1 LVPQYGIGF
10 DFGTTNSSIAI
21 ANPEHKGE
29 TRLANFP
36 FAGTLTESF
45 RSVLYLEQLK
55 EAGRTTLKSWS
66 GPDAI
71 EHYLAADQ
79 KGRLVQSLKSFL
91 SSRTLAATE
100 VFGRRVALEELI
112 SVILRDVRNAAEA
125 QFGVPV
131 RSAVVGRP
139 VRFVG
144 ADTEADSEYAV
155 SRLTDALLKA
165 GFEQV
170 TFTLEPVGAAFYY
183 ESTLDHDEL
192 ILIGDFGGG
201 TSDFSVLRV
210 GPRTSES
217 MRDRKSSILS
227 NDGVGLAGD
236 AFDARIVRNVVSP
249 VLGSGT
255 MMRSGMDKTLP
266 VPNWV
271 YLKLE
276 RWHHLSFLK
285 SKETLDM
292 LESVRRQ
299 AFEPGGIEG
308 LLHLVRSDLGY
319 HLHQSVQKAKA
330 DLSQH
335 EMTILNY
342 DDGMV
347 EIHEPVRRD
356 DFERWIAPELAE
368 IERAVD
374 RVVASAGVDRREIDK
389 VFLTGGTSFVPAVRR
404 IFEDRFGRDRIRA
417 GNEFTSV
424 ARGLAL
430 HSLELLGPD
439 GQRPARA

>member
-1 LVPQYGIGF
+1 LRPQYGIGF

-21 ANPEHKGE
+21 AESGG
-29 TRLANFP
+29 TRLASFP
-36 FAGTLTESF
+36 FAGALTESF

-55 EAGRTTLKSWS
+55 ESGRTTLKSWT
-66 GPDAI
+66 GPEAI
-71 EHYLAADQ
+71 EHYLAADT

-91 SSRTLAATE
+91 SSRNLTATE
-100 VFGRRVALEELI
+100 VFGRRVVLEELI
-112 SVILRDVRNAAEA
+112 SVMLRDIRNAAEG

-131 RSAVVGRP
+131 RHAVVGRP

-144 ADTEADSEYAV
+144 AATDADSDYAI
-155 SRLTDALLKA
+155 SRLTVALQKA
-165 GFEQV
+165 GFEEV
-170 TFTLEPVGAAFYY
+170 TFELEPAGAAFFY
-183 ESTLDHDEL
+183 ESSLDHDEL

-210 GPRTSES
+210 GPG
-217 MRDRKSSILS
+217 MRDRKGTVLS

-236 AFDARIVRNVVSP
+236 AFDARLIRNVVSP
-249 VLGSGT
+249 VLGAGT
-255 MMRSGMDKTLP
+255 MMRSGMDKILP

-292 LESVRRQ
+292 LETVKRQ

-319 HLHQSVQKAKA
+319 GLHQSVQRAKN
-330 DLSQH
+330 DLSRH
-335 EMTILNY
+335 EMTILSY
-342 DDGMV
+342 SDGLV

-356 DFERWIAPELAE
+356 DFERWIAPELGE
-368 IERAVD
+368 IELAVD
-374 RVVASAGVDRREIDK
+374 RALTSAGVDRLDIER

-404 IFEDRFGRDRIRA
+404 IFESRFGAERLRA

-430 HSLELLGPD
+430 SSLALLAQSPETT
-439 GQRPARA
+439 

>member
-1 LVPQYGIGF
+1 MGTHHGIGF

-21 ANPEHKGE
+21 ANPEVPGE
-29 TRLANFP
+29 TRLATFP
-36 FAGTLTESF
+36 FAGALTESF
-45 RSVLYLEQLK
+45 RSVLYLEQHK
-55 EAGRTTLKSWS
+55 QAGRTTVKSWT
-66 GPDAI
+66 GPQAI
-71 EHYLAADQ
+71 EHYLDADP

-91 SSRTLAATE
+91 SSRTLLATE
-100 VFGRRVALEELI
+100 VFGKSVALEELI
-112 SVILRDVRNAAEA
+112 SKMLRDIRTAAED
-125 QFGVPV
+125 QFGFPI

-144 ADTEADSEYAV
+144 ADSEADSEFAV
-155 SRLTDALLKA
+155 TRLQTALLKA
-165 GFEQV
+165 GFEEV
-170 TFTLEPVGAAFYY
+170 SFELEPAGAAYFY
-183 ESTLDHDEL
+183 ESTLDHEEL
-192 ILIGDFGGG
+192 IFIGDFGGG

-210 GPRTSES
+210 GPG
-217 MRDRKSSILS
+217 MRDRKRAILS

-236 AFDARIVRNVVSP
+236 AFDARLVRNVVSP
-249 VLGSGT
+249 VLGAGT
-255 MMRSGMDKTLP
+255 SMRSGVDKVLP

-271 YLKLE
+271 YMKLE

-292 LESVRRQ
+292 LETVKRQ

-308 LLHLVRSDLGY
+308 LLHLVRGDLGY
-319 HLHQSVQKAKA
+319 YLHQSVQKAKA
-330 DLSQH
+330 DLSHH
-335 EMTILNY
+335 EMTILKY
-342 DDGMV
+342 SDGIV
-347 EIHEPVRRD
+347 EINEPVKRE

-374 RVVASAGVDRREIDK
+374 RALRTAGCDRGDIER

-404 IFEDRFGRDRIRA
+404 IFEARFGEKKIRA

-430 HSLELLGPD
+430 SGLGKS
-439 GQRPARA
+439 

>member
-1 LVPQYGIGF
+1 MSPYGIGF

-21 ANPEHKGE
+21 ANPDRKGE
-29 TRLANFP
+29 TRLASFP
-36 FAGTLTESF
+36 FAGAVTESF

-55 EAGRTTLKSWS
+55 EAGRTVLKSWT
-66 GPDAI
+66 GPEAI
-71 EHYLAADQ
+71 EHYLESDQ

-100 VFGRRVALEELI
+100 VFGRRVPLEELI
-112 SVILRDVRNAAEA
+112 SVMLRDLRHAAEV
-125 QFGVPV
+125 QFEVPV
-131 RSAVVGRP
+131 RRAVIGRP

-144 ADTEADSEYAV
+144 AENEADNEYAV
-155 SRLTDALLKA
+155 SRLTSALSKA
-165 GFEQV
+165 GFEEV
-170 TFTLEPVGAAFYY
+170 VFELEPAGAACYY
-183 ESTLDHDEL
+183 ESTLDHEEL

-201 TSDFSVLRV
+201 TSDFSVLRA
-210 GPRTSES
+210 GPREGATR
-217 MRDRKSSILS
+217 RDRKESILA

-249 VLGSGT
+249 VLGAGT

-292 LESVRRQ
+292 LETVKRQ
-299 AFEPGGIEG
+299 AFEPSGIEG
-308 LLHLVRSDLGY
+308 LLHLIRGDLGY
-319 HLHQSVQKAKA
+319 HLHRSVQKAKA

-342 DDGMV
+342 DDGLV
-347 EIHEPVRRD
+347 EIHEPVRRG
-356 DFERWIAPELAE
+356 DFERWIEPELSE
-368 IERAVD
+368 VERAVD
-374 RVVASAGVDRREIDK
+374 RVLAAACVDRREIDM

-404 IFEDRFGRDRIRA
+404 IFESRFGRERIRA

-430 HSLELLGPD
+430 YGLELAD
-439 GQRPARA
+439 I

>member
-1 LVPQYGIGF
+1 MRPHYGIGF

-21 ANPEHKGE
+21 ADARGG
-29 TRLANFP
+29 TRLAAFP
-36 FAGTLTESF
+36 FAGALTESF

-55 EAGRTTLKSWS
+55 AAGRTTLKSWT
-66 GPDAI
+66 GPGAI
-71 EHYLAADQ
+71 EQYLAADT

-91 SSRTLAATE
+91 SSRNLVATE
-100 VFGRRVALEELI
+100 VFGRRVELEELI
-112 SVILRDVRNAAEA
+112 SLMLRDIRNAAEE

-144 ADTEADSEYAV
+144 ADTEADSEYAAE
-155 SRLTDALLKA
+155 RLGRALMKA
-165 GFEQV
+165 GFEEV
-170 TFTLEPVGAAFYY
+170 TFELEPAGAAYFY

-210 GPRTSES
+210 GPG
-217 MRDRKSSILS
+217 MRDRKGTVLS

-236 AFDARIVRNVVSP
+236 AFDARLVRNVVSP
-249 VLGSGT
+249 VLGAGT
-255 MMRSGMDKTLP
+255 MMRSGMDKVLP

-271 YLKLE
+271 YRKLE

-292 LESVRRQ
+292 LETVKRQ

-308 LLHLVRSDLGY
+308 LLHLVRGDLGY
-319 HLHQSVQKAKA
+319 YLHQSVQKAKA
-330 DLSQH
+330 DLSHH

-342 DDGMV
+342 SDGIV
-347 EIHEPVRRD
+347 EIHEPVRRE
-356 DFERWIAPELAE
+356 DFERWIAPELSE
-368 IERAVD
+368 IEKAVD
-374 RVVASAGVDRREIDK
+374 RSLDSAGVDRRDIER

-404 IFEDRFGRDRIRA
+404 IFETRFGAERIRS

-430 HSLELLGPD
+430 SGLA
-439 GQRPARA
+439 QSPATT

>member
-1 LVPQYGIGF
+1 MRPPYGIGF

-21 ANPEHKGE
+21 ASPERIGE
-29 TRLANFP
+29 TRLATFQ
-36 FAGTLTESF
+36 FANVLTESF

-55 EAGRTTLKSWS
+55 EAGRTTLKSWT
-66 GPDAI
+66 GPEAI
-71 EHYLAADQ
+71 EHYLAADT

-91 SSRTLAATE
+91 SSRSLVATD
-100 VFGRRVALEELI
+100 VFGRRVVLEELI
-112 SVILRDVRNAAEA
+112 SVMLRDIRQAAEA

-131 RSAVVGRP
+131 RQAIVGRP

-144 ADTEADSEYAV
+144 AESDADSEYAV
-155 SRLTDALLKA
+155 SRLTQALQKA
-165 GFEQV
+165 GFEEV
-170 TFTLEPVGAAFYY
+170 TFELEPAGAAFFYQ
-183 ESTLDHDEL
+183 STLDHDEL

-201 TSDFSVLRV
+201 TSDFSVLRA
-210 GPRTSES
+210 GPSARAGGGSV
-217 MRDRKSSILS
+217 LS

-236 AFDARIVRNVVSP
+236 AFDARLIRNVVSP
-249 VLGSGT
+249 VLGAGT
-255 MMRSGMDKTLP
+255 MMRSGMDKVLP

-292 LESVRRQ
+292 LETVRRQ
-299 AFEPGGIEG
+299 AFEPDGIEG

-319 HLHQSVQKAKA
+319 YLHQSVQKAKA
-330 DLSQH
+330 DLSHH

-342 DDGMV
+342 SDGLV
-347 EIHEPVRRD
+347 EIREPVRRA

-374 RVVASAGVDRREIDK
+374 RVIAAAGVDRRDIER

-404 IFEDRFGRDRIRA
+404 IFENRFGADRIRA

-430 HSLELLGPD
+430 RGLQS
-439 GQRPARA
+439 PATI

>member
-1 LVPQYGIGF
+1 LGSHYGIGF

-21 ANPEHKGE
+21 ANSDRPGE
-29 TRLANFP
+29 TRLATFP
-36 FAGTLTESF
+36 YARGLTESF
-45 RSVLYLEQLK
+45 RSVLYLEQLRT
-55 EAGRTTLKSWS
+55 AGRTTLKSWT
-66 GPDAI
+66 GPGAI
-71 EHYLAADQ
+71 ERYLEADQ

-91 SSRTLAATE
+91 SSRTLTATD
-100 VFGRRVALEELI
+100 VFGRRVLLEELI
-112 SVILRDVRNAAEA
+112 AIMLRDIRAAAET

-131 RSAVVGRP
+131 RSAVIGRP
-139 VRFVG
+139 VKFVG
-144 ADTEADSEYAV
+144 ADSEDDNAYAV
-155 SRLTDALLKA
+155 TRLSEALKKA
-165 GFEQV
+165 GFEDV
-170 TFTLEPVGAAFYY
+170 AFELEPAGAAFYY
-183 ESTLDHDEL
+183 EASLDHDEL

-210 GPRTSES
+210 GPK
-217 MRDRKSSILS
+217 MGDRKGTILS

-236 AFDARIVRNVVSP
+236 AFDARIIRNVVSP
-249 VLGSGT
+249 VLGAGS
-255 MMRSGMDKTLP
+255 MMRSGMDKVLP

-292 LESVRRQ
+292 LETVKRQ
-299 AFEPGGIEG
+299 AFDGKGIEG

-319 HLHQSVQKAKA
+319 YLHQSVQKAKA

-347 EIHEPVRRD
+347 EIHEPVRRE
-356 DFERWIAPELAE
+356 DFEKWIAPELGE
-368 IERAVD
+368 IEQAVD
-374 RVVASAGVDRREIDK
+374 RALASACVDRGDIER

-404 IFEDRFGRDRIRA
+404 IFESRFGSDRIRA

-430 HSLELLGPD
+430 NSLAIQPRD
-439 GQRPARA
+439 YSPATT

>member
-1 LVPQYGIGF
+1 MGTTYGIGF

-21 ANPEHKGE
+21 ADPKAKGV
-29 TRLANFP
+29 TRLATFP
-36 FAGTLTESF
+36 YHGGFTESF

-55 EAGRTTLKSWS
+55 QAGRTTVKSWT
-66 GPDAI
+66 GPAAI
-71 EHYLAADQ
+71 EQYLEADT

-91 SSRTLAATE
+91 SSRSLVATE
-100 VFGRRVALEELI
+100 VFGKRVLLEDLI
-112 SVILRDVRNAAEA
+112 SVMLRDIRTAAEA

-144 ADTEADSEYAV
+144 AETDEDSDYAV
-155 SRLTDALLKA
+155 TRLREALLKA
-165 GFEQV
+165 GFEDV
-170 TFTLEPVGAAFYY
+170 CFELEPAGAAYFY

-201 TSDFSVLRV
+201 TSDFSILRV
-210 GPRTSES
+210 GPNR
-217 MRDRKSSILS
+217 RDEKVLS

-236 AFDARIVRNVVSP
+236 AFDARLIRNVVAP
-249 VLGSGT
+249 VLGAGT
-255 MMRSGMDKTLP
+255 SMRSGMDKVLP

-292 LESVRRQ
+292 LETVRRQ

-319 HLHQSVQKAKA
+319 YLHQSVQKAKA
-330 DLSQH
+330 DLSH
-335 EMTILNY
+335 NEMTILNY
-342 DDGMV
+342 SDGVV
-347 EIHEPVRRD
+347 EIHEPVRRE
-356 DFERWIAPELAE
+356 DFEKWIAPELAE
-368 IERAVD
+368 IERAID
-374 RVVASAGVDRREIDK
+374 RALQAASVEKRDIER

-404 IFEDRFGRDRIRA
+404 IFETRFGAERIRA

-430 HSLELLGPD
+430 ASL
-439 GQRPARA
+439 

>member
-1 LVPQYGIGF
+1 MPPHYGIGF

-21 ANPEHKGE
+21 ASRGNEI
-29 TRLANFP
+29 RLAAFP
-36 FAGTLTESF
+36 FAGGLTESF

-55 EAGRTTLKSWS
+55 QAGRTTLKSRT
-66 GPDAI
+66 GPAAI
-71 EHYLAADQ
+71 EHYLEADQ

-91 SSRTLAATE
+91 SSRTLAATD
-100 VFGRRVALEELI
+100 VFGRRVLLEDLI
-112 SVILRDVRNAAEA
+112 SIILRDIRAAAEA

-144 ADTEADSEYAV
+144 ADTDADSDYAV
-155 SRLTDALLKA
+155 ARLGEALKKA
-165 GFEQV
+165 GFERV
-170 TFTLEPVGAAFYY
+170 TFELEPVGAAFYY
-183 ESTLDHDEL
+183 ESTLDHNEL

-210 GPRTSES
+210 GPGARG
-217 MRDRKSSILS
+217 RPASILA

-236 AFDARIVRNVVSP
+236 AFDARLIRNVVAP
-249 VLGSGT
+249 VLGAGT
-255 MMRSGMDKTLP
+255 MMRSGVDKILP

-292 LESVRRQ
+292 LETVKRQ
-299 AFEPGGIEG
+299 AFESQGIEG
-308 LLHLVRSDLGY
+308 LLHLVRNDLGY
-319 HLHQSVQKAKA
+319 YLHQSVQKAKA
-330 DLSQH
+330 DLSCH

-347 EIHEPVRRD
+347 EIHEPVRRE
-356 DFERWIAPELAE
+356 DFERWIAPELAD
-368 IERAVD
+368 IETAVD
-374 RVVASAGVDRREIDK
+374 RVVISAGVKRTDIDR

-404 IFEDRFGRDRIRA
+404 IFESRFGSKRILA

-430 HSLELLGPD
+430 RARDQS
-439 GQRPARA
+439 PATT

>member
-1 LVPQYGIGF
+1 MGSHYGIGF
-10 DFGTTNSSIAI
+10 DFGTTNSSIAL
-21 ANPEHKGE
+21 ANFENPGE
-29 TRLANFP
+29 TRLATFP
-36 FAGTLTESF
+36 FAGTVTESF
-45 RSVLYLEQLK
+45 RSVLYLEQIKLAAK
-55 EAGRTTLKSWS
+55 TTVKSWT
-66 GPDAI
+66 GPAAI
-71 EHYLAADQ
+71 EHYLEADQ
-79 KGRLVQSLKSFL
+79 KGRLIQSLKSFL
-91 SSRTLAATE
+91 SSRTLTATE
-100 VFGRRVALEELI
+100 VFGRRVLLEDLI
-112 SVILRDVRNAAEA
+112 SLMLRDVRLAAEE
-125 QFGVPV
+125 QFRLPV
-131 RSAVVGRP
+131 RAAVVGRP

-144 ADTEADSEYAV
+144 ANADDDNAYAV
-155 SRLTDALLKA
+155 SRLTDAFHKA
-165 GFEQV
+165 GFEEV
-170 TFTLEPVGAAFYY
+170 AFELEPAGAAFFY

-210 GPRTSES
+210 GPR
-217 MRDRKSSILS
+217 MRDRKSNILS

-236 AFDARIVRNVVSP
+236 AFDARIIRNVVSP
-249 VLGSGT
+249 VLGAGT
-255 MMRSGMDKTLP
+255 MMRSSVDKTLP

-292 LESVRRQ
+292 LETVKRQ
-299 AFEPGGIEG
+299 AFEPDGIEG
-308 LLHLVRSDLGY
+308 LLHLVRNDLGY
-319 HLHQSVQKAKA
+319 YLHQSVQRAKA

-347 EIHEPVRRD
+347 QIHEPVRRV
-356 DFERWIAPELAE
+356 DFERWIAPELGE
-368 IERAVD
+368 IEAAVD
-374 RVVASAGVDRREIDK
+374 RALASAGVERTDIER

-404 IFEDRFGRDRIRA
+404 IFENRFGSERIRA

-430 HSLELLGPD
+430 SSLATQP
-439 GQRPARA
+439 RA

>member
-1 LVPQYGIGF
+1 MGTHFGIGF

-21 ANPEHKGE
+21 ANPEVRGE
-29 TRLANFP
+29 TRLATFP
-36 FAGTLTESF
+36 FAGSLTESF
-45 RSVLYLEQLK
+45 RSVLYLEQFK
-55 EAGRTTLKSWS
+55 QAGLTTVKSWA
-66 GPDAI
+66 GPEAI
-71 EHYLAADQ
+71 EHYLAADT

-91 SSRTLAATE
+91 SSRSLVATE
-100 VFGRRVALEELI
+100 VFGKRVALEDLI
-112 SVILRDVRNAAEA
+112 SKMLRDVRTAAEV

-144 ADTEADSEYAV
+144 ADTEEDSTYAV
-155 SRLTDALLKA
+155 SRLQAALLKA

-170 TFTLEPVGAAFYY
+170 TFELEPAGAAYFY
-183 ESTLDHDEL
+183 ESSLDHDEL

-201 TSDFSVLRV
+201 TTDFSVLRV
-210 GPRTSES
+210 GPGLRG
-217 MRDRKSSILS
+217 RKGTVLS

-236 AFDARIVRNVVSP
+236 AFDARLVRNVVSP
-249 VLGSGT
+249 VLGAGT

-292 LESVRRQ
+292 LEIVKRQ
-299 AFEPGGIEG
+299 ANEPDGIEG

-319 HLHQSVQKAKA
+319 YLHQSVQKAKA

-335 EMTILNY
+335 EMTMLNY
-342 DDGMV
+342 SDGIV
-347 EIHEPVRRD
+347 EIHEPVKRV

-374 RVVASAGVDRREIDK
+374 RALMSAGCDK
-389 VFLTGGTSFVPAVRR
+389 RDIERVFLTGGSSFVPAVRR
-404 IFEDRFGRDRIRA
+404 IFENRFGESKIRA

-430 HSLELLGPD
+430 RGLAQKSTS
-439 GQRPARA
+439 